1 MDTPNLISHST
12 THQHLTNKDAI
23 HKKNKDGS
31 SFFHF
36 RLYRIFTACQLAIL
50 SSYHVML
57 RCYGALGSVLFY
69 ILLFRQHC
77 ADFNSKFCFISKFLP
92 HSLLCLCVNSDPSTV
107 TLPPTIGVGPEE
119 MQLAATLIEAINI
132 YPNASSVLRASQNL
146 GVWAKKNCSNSP
158 PKRPRNLVGSQ
169 IFASSP
175 QVKGPLKLG
184 RGEHSAGGEFRGRK

>member
-1 MDTPNLISHST
+1 MSCFGAMVLLAQSYFIFFFSDNIVLIST
-12 THQHLTNKDAI
+12 QNFV
-23 HKKNKDGS
+23 S
-31 SFFHF
+31 S
-36 RLYRIFTACQLAIL
+36 Q
-50 SSYHVML
+50 S
-57 RCYGALGSVLFY
+57 FY
-69 ILLFRQHC
+69 PI
-77 ADFNSKFCFISKFLP
+77 
-92 HSLLCLCVNSDPSTV
+92 SLLCLCVNSDPSTV